1 MWVRGHSRSL
11 KMIPPES
18 MSTVS
23 YSPSKVTM
31 PLSPFD
37 GRVFSRFGD
46 ICDNDDAD
54 EGWRKYSGL
63 VLCHFVDIQRQ
74 RMA

>member
-1 MWVRGHSRSL
+1 
-11 KMIPPES
+11 MIPPES
-18 MSTVS
+18 LSTVS

-63 VLCHFVDIQRQ
+63 VYDAVYNTLYTLYKIIS
-74 RMA
+74 